1 MRFGRSTGFTPTV
14 TACSWSNGS
23 TAFAE
28 IPVTPHRFA
37 GFATGVK
44 HFAQWAQASRLT
56 AKARRTIF
64 GLLPK
69 RDDLAFLPYFF
80 GLEFL
85 RICDSRNQ
93 DNLQTSWA
101 GT

>member
-1 MRFGRSTGFTPTV
+1 
-14 TACSWSNGS
+14 
-23 TAFAE
+23 
-28 IPVTPHRFA
+28 VTPHRFA

-69 RDDLAFLPYFF
+69 RDDLAFLIISL
-80 GLEFL
+80 GWN
-85 RICDSRNQ
+85 S
-93 DNLQTSWA
+93 
-101 GT
+101 